1 MRNSGDV
8 GRGSRY
14 FLRPGSDD
22 ALTLQ
27 HFTEFLVKKVKL
39 DTKIDLAYLL
49 SNEETAGG

>member
-1 MRNSGDV
+1 M
-8 GRGSRY
+8 
-14 FLRPGSDD
+14 RPGSDD

-49 SNEETAGG
+49 NGEQEPGV